1 MAQLFEEQSR
11 EVSLVS
17 RDACPVKAQL
27 LAIVVATLLS
37 TKLKT
42 EESVAF
48 YRLQAVLRQFSYS
61 QSDFLITGN
70 TTCLS
75 ALVEKKKLPG

>member
-1 MAQLFEEQSR
+1 M
-11 EVSLVS
+11 
-17 RDACPVKAQL
+17 KAQL

-42 EESVAF
+42 EESVAV
-48 YRLQAVLRQFSYS
+48 YSLQAVLRQFSYN
-61 QSDFLITGN
+61 QSDVLITGN

-75 ALVEKKKLPG
+75 ALVEKKTAWVRGATRSLPELKGCSFRVGAN